1 MTLEQ
6 YCLGCRNSQKVWE
19 GGRWDKHSSNDL
31 HDQQMEGQ
39 DQLKEDIYNVRNPPR
54 KGIEK
59 LERGKTVAVCII
71 LEYICNQ
78 ALKLSS

>member
-1 MTLEQ
+1 MTPEL

-19 GGRWDKHSSNDL
+19 GGRWNKHSSSDL

-39 DQLKEDIYNVRNPPR
+39 DQLKGDIYNVRHPPG

-59 LERGKTVAVCII
+59 LERGKMVAVCII
-71 LEYICNQ
+71 LKNLCNQ
-78 ALKLSS
+78 ALKK